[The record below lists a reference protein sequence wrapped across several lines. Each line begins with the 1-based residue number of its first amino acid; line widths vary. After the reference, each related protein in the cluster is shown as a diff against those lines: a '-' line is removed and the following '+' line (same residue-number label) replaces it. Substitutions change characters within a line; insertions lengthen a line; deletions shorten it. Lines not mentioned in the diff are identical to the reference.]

1 MERNFLNKIKVV
13 TTVASWPEAL
23 QLQKLSLSKYMLEPF
38 ELIGVIDTPK
48 DPGPYNLWDP
58 NLRNKAIAIAESV
71 CERIIVV
78 PEEVHKNRATIFS
91 ETKELSGTN
100 ANLRASDSL
109 QFAFNLEILNSGS
122 RVLILDNDMFPI
134 AQFSWDEKMYE
145 KFCRSVI
152 HTSSSRY
159 RKRSVSYLWSG
170 LMFIDSAQIPFKEI
184 WSFDCGKINGVKV
197 DVSGHTYYWYEK
209 IKQNGLVKRFEPINH
224 YPSLQWGEAN
234 LTSVFSKA
242 ISKYIIEDQ
251 RNVNNQYYTEFYDQT
266 FLHFRAGSNWNKEPA
281 LTVENRI
288 KKFTD
293 SFKQHVYET
302 AR

>member
-1 MERNFLNKIKVV
+1 
-13 TTVASWPEAL
+13 
-23 QLQKLSLSKYMLEPF
+23 
-38 ELIGVIDTPK
+38 
-48 DPGPYNLWDP
+48 
-58 NLRNKAIAIAESV
+58 LRDKAISIAASV

-91 ETKELSGTN
+91 DTKELAGNN

-109 QFAFNLEILNSGS
+109 QYAFNLEILHSKS
-122 RVLILDNDMFPI
+122 KILILDNDMFPM
-134 AQFSWDEKMYE
+134 AKFSWEEKMHE

-197 DVSGHTYYWYEK
+197 DVSGHTHYWYEK
-209 IKQNGLVKRFEPINH
+209 IKQSDLEKRFERINH
-224 YPSLQWGEAN
+224 FSSLQWDEAN
-234 LTSVFSKA
+234 LTNVFSKA
-242 ISKYIIEDQ
+242 IKKFITEDQ
-251 RNVNNQYYTEFYDQT
+251 RNVNNKYYTEFYDKT

-281 LTVENRI
+281 LIVENRI
-288 KKFTD
+288 KEFTD
-293 SFKQHVYET
+293 SFNQHVHEISV
-302 AR
+302 